1 MGSIKKDV
9 KNLVNISKIKQLTKE
24 QGKTITYVCKCIGQ
38 GPWYLNDV
46 AQEKTTISD
55 EDLAIIA
62 DILNTTPE
70 YLRDE
75 TDQKEKSATEEK
87 PLPDILYRYN
97 ELSEDKQREVV
108 SFIEFKLAQQ
118 KKKPDDYIGQ
128 IAAFGSGPVKIKG
141 ANQNAV
147 KKAAALAQKRK
158 AEKKKK

>member
-1 MGSIKKDV
+1 V

-55 EDLAIIA
+55 EDLSIIA

-97 ELSEDKQREVV
+97 ELSEEKQREVI

-118 KKKPDDYIGQ
+118 KEKPDDYIGQ
-128 IAAFGSGPVKIKG
+128 IAAFGSGPSDVPY
-141 ANQNAV
+141 NE
-147 KKAAALAQKRK
+147 KAARDLARYAKKLR
-158 AEKKKK
+158 EKEQGKEKER

>member
-1 MGSIKKDV
+1 M
-9 KNLVNISKIKQLTKE
+9 VNISKIKQLTKE

-55 EDLAIIA
+55 EDLSIIA

-97 ELSEDKQREVV
+97 ELSEEKQREVI

-118 KKKPDDYIGQ
+118 KEKPDDYIGQ
-128 IAAFGSGPVKIKG
+128 IAAFGSGPSDVPY
-141 ANQNAV
+141 NE
-147 KKAAALAQKRK
+147 KAARDLARYAKKLR
-158 AEKKKK
+158 EKEQGKEKER

>member
-1 MGSIKKDV
+1 M
-9 KNLVNISKIKQLTKE
+9 VNISKIKQLTKE

-87 PLPDILYRYN
+87 PLPEILYRYN

-118 KKKPDDYIGQ
+118 KEKPDDYIGQ
-128 IAAFGSGPVKIKG
+128 IAAFGSGPSDVPY
-141 ANQNAV
+141 NE
-147 KKAAALAQKRK
+147 KAARDLARYAKKLR
-158 AEKKKK
+158 EKEQGKEKER

>member
-1 MGSIKKDV
+1 M
-9 KNLVNISKIKQLTKE
+9 VNVDKIKSLAKE
-24 QGKTITYVCKCIGQ
+24 QGIKLGFICSQLGLTESYFRSVKQ
-38 GPWYLNDV
+38 GKN
-46 AQEKTTISD
+46 KISD
-55 EDLAIIA
+55 ERLSIIA